1 MELAESL
8 NLLQRQSSLFE
19 IQESEHVEDGIANDL
34 NALTYQ
40 DSVLEVPLV
49 TTKAAL
55 YIYLNAMV
63 CFKSVGTEA
72 VVIEASF
79 VEDQLQMIRLCSHS

>member
-8 NLLQRQSSLFE
+8 SILQRQSSLFE
-19 IQESEHVEDGIANDL
+19 AQESEHVEDGIANDL

-40 DSVLEVPLV
+40 DSVLEIPLV

-55 YIYLNAMV
+55 YVYLNATVWLKMM
-63 CFKSVGTEA
+63 KLG
-72 VVIEASF
+72 
-79 VEDQLQMIRLCSHS
+79 